1 MSYSFLGGESRKK
14 FSDQEDLFK
23 VIEGFMGYLPNSHLS
38 MAVNPQLNQSF
49 AALAGTIFASQN
61 IDQGSMQLIAL
72 ASSLSS
78 GCKYCQA
85 HTSHGAHQ
93 AGVNEE
99 KINDILRYQESSHY
113 DDSEKAILDLAF
125 ASGKT
130 PNQANQEHFDNLL
143 KYFNNEQIIDELH
156 FLKDIPVRIVQGRFD
171 MICPPETAE
180 RVHRLLPNSKL
191 VIVKDAGHAMSEPN
205 ISFEL
210 INATNEF
217 RN

>member
-1 MSYSFLGGESRKK
+1 MSYSFLGGESRDK
-14 FSDQEDLFK
+14 FSDQEDLFR

-38 MAVNPQLNQSF
+38 MALNPELNQSF
-49 AALAGTIFASQN
+49 AALAGTIFASQK
-61 IDQGSMQLIAL
+61 IDQSTMQLIAL

-99 KINDILRYQESSHY
+99 KINDILRYQDSSLY

-125 ASGKT
+125 ASGMT

-143 KYFNNEQIIDELH
+143 KYFNNEQIIDMVAVISLFG
-156 FLKDIPVRIVQGRFD
+156 FLNRWNDTLGSHLEDV
-171 MICPPETAE
+171 
-180 RVHRLLPNSKL
+180 PNSFVEDKL
-191 VIVKDAGHAMSEPN
+191 KPLGWK
-205 ISFEL
+205 
-210 INATNEF
+210 
-217 RN
+217 

>member
-1 MSYSFLGGESRKK
+1 MSYSFLGGDSREN

-49 AALAGTIFASQN
+49 AALAGTIFSSQK
-61 IDQGSMQLIAL
+61 IDQGLMQLIAL

-99 KINDILRYQESSHY
+99 KINDILRYQESEHY
-113 DDSEKAILDLAF
+113 DDSEKAVLDLAF
-125 ASGKT
+125 AAGKV
-130 PNQANQEHFDNLL
+130 PNSSNQEHFDNLSKYYSKKEIVDIVSVISLFGFLNRWNDTLGTALEEVPESFVNDKL
-143 KYFNNEQIIDELH
+143 KPLGWI
-156 FLKDIPVRIVQGRFD
+156 
-171 MICPPETAE
+171 
-180 RVHRLLPNSKL
+180 
-191 VIVKDAGHAMSEPN
+191 
-205 ISFEL
+205 
-210 INATNEF
+210 
-217 RN
+217 